1 MITTILY
8 DYEMNV
14 PLQNG
19 ELQRTLDFI
28 RAKSNM
34 NWQVVA
40 RELLVKKKAWQFFR
54 KHRKKTMYEV
64 YVEVGGVLPW
74 QLLNFMN
81 GTYLTE
87 PELGAYLMG
96 LKNGWEMKEYV
107 EHDTK

>member
-1 MITTILY
+1 MITTLLY
-8 DYEMNV
+8 DHEMDV
-14 PLQNG
+14 PLRNG

-28 RAKSNM
+28 RAKSGM

-40 RELLVKKKAWQFFR
+40 RELPLKKDWFFR
-54 KHRKKTMYEV
+54 KSRKRTLYEV
-64 YVEVGGVLPW
+64 YYEVGGCLPW

-87 PELGAYLMG
+87 SELGAYLMG

-107 EHDTK
+107 NEHDTK